1 MKKLG
6 IALAAFALTLSLAAC
21 GSGGGSSAAD
31 PVKLGEAMLSEA
43 RDLPDM
49 TVVHSGTADG
59 EELFPYLSGMDYG
72 KVSGYYMAYATAGS
86 AEEIAV
92 ISLKDSSDA
101 AEARASL
108 EKHLQDRLGI
118 FRVYGPDQAAML
130 ENALISARDGS
141 VALII
146 CSNADEVEGV
156 FRAQG

>member
-1 MKKLG
+1 
-6 IALAAFALTLSLAAC
+6 
-21 GSGGGSSAAD
+21 
-31 PVKLGEAMLSEA
+31 
-43 RDLPDM
+43 
-49 TVVHSGTADG
+49 
-59 EELFPYLSGMDYG
+59 MDYG

-130 ENALISARDGS
+130 ENARISARDGS